1 MSRLAADSGCT
12 SATLYQLRENL
23 YRAAYHQPSLQ
34 KERVAIKGAEQ
45 ESDPAQEFVAIPE

>member
-1 MSRLAADSGCT
+1 
-12 SATLYQLRENL
+12 LRENL